1 MPAVFRHQDDIILVD
16 NQWTTRVKESARNE
30 PKRRARL
37 NLHHSEDDRVQEML
51 IAFCKDAIFAPHRH
65 MGKSESICVIEG
77 RLLVVFF
84 DDSGRVTRRLHLG
97 PSGSGWPSLY
107 RLAAPAW
114 HTVIP
119 LDDMVVIHE
128 TASGPFSRE
137 SEPPPAW
144 APSDEDSLRE
154 FIAKLRDDGEQIAD
168 ASA

>member
-1 MPAVFRHQDDIILVD
+1 
-16 NQWTTRVKESARNE
+16 
-30 PKRRARL
+30 
-37 NLHHSEDDRVQEML
+37 
-51 IAFCKDAIFAPHRH
+51 
-65 MGKSESICVIEG
+65 
-77 RLLVVFF
+77 
-84 DDSGRVTRRLHLG
+84 VTRRLHLG